1 MIRTRTSDAKLSDA
15 KLSDAKPSDAMT
27 PDIDALAAAADDA
40 SEFLKSLA
48 SPVRL
53 RILCTIIG
61 KEASVGELAEQLG
74 VRQSVAS
81 QHLALLR
88 KDGLVRTR
96 RDGQTIWYGL
106 ADERVIRVIDVL
118 QQTFC
123 PAPQPAVVQAKSPAR
138 KARSRV

>member
-1 MIRTRTSDAKLSDA
+1 MYSNVRNHSDMITDA
-15 KLSDAKPSDAMT
+15 
-27 PDIDALAAAADDA
+27 DALSAAADEA

-53 RILCTIIG
+53 RILCSITG
-61 KEASVGELAEQLG
+61 REASVGELAEQLG

-88 KDGLVRTR
+88 KDGLVKTR
-96 RDGQTIWYGL
+96 REGQTIWYAL
-106 ADERVIRVIDVL
+106 ADDRVVRVIDVL

-123 PAPQPAVVQAKSPAR
+123 PPAGRKPQAAR
-138 KARSRV
+138 TGA

>member
-1 MIRTRTSDAKLSDA
+1 MNIN
-15 KLSDAKPSDAMT
+15 
-27 PDIDALAAAADDA
+27 IDALTAAADEA

-53 RILCTIIG
+53 RILCSIMG

-88 KDGLVRTR
+88 KDGLVKAR
-96 RDGQTIWYGL
+96 RDGQTIWYAL
-106 ADERVIRVIDVL
+106 ADERVVRVMDVL

-123 PAPQPAVVQAKSPAR
+123 PADAPTTPTEKTPAKKMAAR
-138 KARSRV
+138 KVRA

>member
-1 MIRTRTSDAKLSDA
+1 MIT
-15 KLSDAKPSDAMT
+15 
-27 PDIDALAAAADDA
+27 DIDALSAAADEA

-53 RILCTIIG
+53 RILCSIMG

-88 KDGLVRTR
+88 KDGLVKAR
-96 RDGQTIWYGL
+96 REGQTIWYAL
-106 ADERVIRVIDVL
+106 ADERVVRVIDVL

-123 PAPQPAVVQAKSPAR
+123 PAEEPKASAS
-138 KARSRV
+138 KARARG